1 MEERVVAMN
10 ATEAKTKKMTILD
23 EQVAVAKKKTTGHK
37 EGAATGNANA
47 TAGAP
52 QAGPW

>member
-23 EQVAVAKKKTTGHK
+23 EQVAVAKKNYG
-37 EGAATGNANA
+37 
-47 TAGAP
+47 P
-52 QAGPW
+52 QGGVGGGKLQRY